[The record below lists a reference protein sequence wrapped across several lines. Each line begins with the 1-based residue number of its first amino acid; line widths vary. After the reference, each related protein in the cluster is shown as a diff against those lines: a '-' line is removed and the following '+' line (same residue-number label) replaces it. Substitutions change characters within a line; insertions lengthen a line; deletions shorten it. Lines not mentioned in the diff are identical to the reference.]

1 LDDAAACLPL
11 FTSNME
17 NSADGWSSLMS
28 VKVAGPVLREQVR
41 RLFFHAPR
49 CASKVIGNQP

>member
-1 LDDAAACLPL
+1 
-11 FTSNME
+11 ME

-41 RLFFHAPR
+41 RLFFHSPR
-49 CASKVIGNQP
+49 CAAKVIGNQPKYEGEGRSAYRHI